1 MDLEI
6 AAILALDGVANG
18 AIYVLAALGI
28 VLIFAVTRVIFVPF
42 GDIAAFTVLSLAAIQ
57 AGRLPA
63 TGWLVATLAAIAM
76 AMEAWSLL
84 RAGRLERVPR
94 AALLYVVLPLAPA
107 LAAWALAGVAL
118 PMAAQIALAISLVL
132 PIAPLLNRI
141 AFRPIADAPVLVLL
155 IVAVALHFSLSG
167 MGLIFFGP
175 EGVRTEAF
183 TTEVYTLGGVIVS
196 GQTVIF
202 VVAAIAFSL
211 LLFLFFE
218 RTITGKAL
226 RATAINRVGARL
238 VGIRPATSGAL
249 AFLLASLLGAVSG
262 VLIGPVTTMYYDSGF
277 LIGLKAFVGA
287 IIGGL
292 LSYPGAMAGA
302 LFVGLLES
310 YASFWDSALKEVFVF
325 GTLIPILLWRSL
337 MAPTSSDADE
347 EETS

>member
-1 MDLEI
+1 
-6 AAILALDGVANG
+6 
-18 AIYVLAALGI
+18 
-28 VLIFAVTRVIFVPF
+28 
-42 GDIAAFTVLSLAAIQ
+42 
-57 AGRLPA
+57 
-63 TGWLVATLAAIAM
+63 
-76 AMEAWSLL
+76 
-84 RAGRLERVPR
+84 
-94 AALLYVVLPLAPA
+94 
-107 LAAWALAGVAL
+107 
-118 PMAAQIALAISLVL
+118 
-132 PIAPLLNRI
+132 LNRI

-183 TTEVYTLGGVIVS
+183 TTEVYTFGGVIVA
-196 GQTVIF
+196 GQTLIF

-218 RTITGKAL
+218 RTIAGKAL
-226 RATAINRVGARL
+226 RATAVNRVGARL

-292 LSYPGAMAGA
+292 ISYPGAMTGA

-337 MAPTSSDADE
+337 AARSGADTDE